1 MRKGYLRIWC
11 LLVLFLLSIG
21 TISCGGVDYQL
32 PSDVFVAPASEQT
45 IVEAELDGVSFLLYD
60 GELLV
65 QMKEES
71 VSDLDNAERIEALRA
86 FKLHASTFD
95 PTPV

>member
-65 QMKEES
+65 QMKEDSPASSRE
-71 VSDLDNAERIEALRA
+71 EMLRTLGA
-86 FKLHASTFD
+86 KIIGQ
-95 PTPV
+95 